1 MPKRTVRGDLLRRAL
16 ADEAARIM
24 IEHGVDDYGFAKRKA
39 AERMGV
45 LDHAVLPKNTEIEA
59 ALADRQRLFAPE
71 LQADGIAGMRR
82 AAVEAMALLREF
94 EPRLVGPVLAGT
106 ATPHNEVQLHLFAD
120 TPESVLLRLMEHGI
134 RHRVAERRVKILRDE
149 SQSFP
154 AVTFPS
160 GDHDVEAV
168 VFPQDFIRQPPFS
181 PVDGKPMR
189 RATRGEVEALLG

>member
-24 IEHGVDDYGFAKRKA
+24 IEHGVGDYGFAKRKA

-45 LDHAVLPKNTEIEA
+45 LDHAVLPKNTETEA

-94 EPRLVGPVLAGT
+94 EPRLVGPVLAG
-106 ATPHNEVQLHLFAD
+106 D
-120 TPESVLLRLMEHGI
+120 VLDLYDAGVVVDVGVVDLDGGLVEFG
-134 RHRVAERRVKILRDE
+134 VVGFRDE
-149 SQSFP
+149 FQ
-154 AVTFPS
+154 
-160 GDHDVEAV
+160 
-168 VFPQDFIRQPPFS
+168 
-181 PVDGKPMR
+181 
-189 RATRGEVEALLG
+189 